1 MTIPHARAVI
11 DLGALA
17 NNVRYLNQKTGDAAL
32 MAIVKADAYGHGLV
46 PCAKAAV
53 AGGATWLGTALFQ
66 EAIALREAGLTV
78 RILTW
83 LNTIDD
89 QFADCITRDIDLGVS
104 SLQSL
109 KSISL
114 AAESVGK
121 QAKVHIKIDT
131 GLGRNGVTPT
141 DLPELI
147 AFAVQQRAS
156 VNVVGAMGHFAYAD
170 EPHHPTIT
178 KQLEIFNSAIE
189 QIESAG
195 IELEVKHHA
204 NSAAVLT
211 LPEAHFNLVRPG
223 IAMYGITPGLTL
235 GTAHD
240 LGLQPVMSLHSS
252 VALAKNVPAGTGVS
266 YAHAYHTST
275 DTRLALIP
283 AGYSDGIP
291 RAASNK
297 GPVLIGGKQFKV
309 AGRVCMDQFVVDV
322 EDLPV
327 NIGDDVVL
335 FGDPVRGEPS
345 VEDWAIACDT
355 IGYEI
360 VTRIGPR
367 VTREY
372 INEPT
377 FA

>member
-1 MTIPHARAVI
+1 MTISHATAVV

-17 NNVRYLNQKTGDAAL
+17 TNVASLRQRSSGAAV
-32 MAIVKADAYGHGLV
+32 MAVVKADAYGHGLI
-46 PCAKAAV
+46 PCAKAAI
-53 AGGATWLGTALFQ
+53 AGGATWLGTALYQ
-66 EAIALREAGLTV
+66 EALALRDAGIDA

-89 QFADCITRDIDLGVS
+89 DFEACIANDIDLGVS
-104 SLQSL
+104 STQTLL
-109 KSISL
+109 SIAN
-114 AAESVGK
+114 AAEKIGK
-121 QAKVHIKIDT
+121 PARVHFKIDT
-131 GLGRNGVTPT
+131 GLGRNGVLPN
-141 DLPELI
+141 DLGALIEL
-147 AFAVQQRAS
+147 ARSVKTH

-170 EPHHPTIT
+170 EPHHPTIAN
-178 KQLEIFNSAIE
+178 QLGIFQDAVALM
-189 QIESAG
+189 ESAG
-195 IELEVKHHA
+195 FELEVKHHA

-223 IAMYGITPGLTL
+223 IAIYGITPGLSL
-235 GTAHD
+235 GTADD
-240 LGLQPVMSLHSS
+240 LGLAPVMTLRST
-252 VALAKNVPAGTGVS
+252 VALVKNVPAGTGIS
-266 YAHAYHTST
+266 YAHAYHTSSDAT
-275 DTRLALIP
+275 LALVP

-297 GPVLIGGKQFKV
+297 GPVLIGGKTFSV

-322 EDLPV
+322 GNLPV

-335 FGDPVRGEPS
+335 FGDPNRGEPS

-372 INEPT
+372 INTP
-377 FA
+377 F